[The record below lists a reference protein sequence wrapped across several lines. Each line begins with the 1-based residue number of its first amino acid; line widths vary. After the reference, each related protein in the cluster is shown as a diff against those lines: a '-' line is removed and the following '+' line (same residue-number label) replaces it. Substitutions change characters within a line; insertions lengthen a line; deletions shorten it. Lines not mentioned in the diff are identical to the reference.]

1 MSVSCSQSQGLHLS
15 PADFAHPNST
25 FVDRLHQSRWKN
37 LNQVQLEVSDWI
49 SVSIAWCLTQIPWQ
63 QALGA
68 ACSRMGLV
76 PNKAFLFCR
85 LVHEKRP
92 QASWSLQLL
101 FKHHPHNARWFAGH
115 LVCRGVQ
122 KVRLRVLFWPQDW
135 ADPQAALIC
144 HSLKMGCKT
153 SPAAPHFLRESL
165 KSCTDPVSQ
174 SDPQSCG
181 SLCFTADVHVSW
193 TRDVF

>member
-1 MSVSCSQSQGLHLS
+1 
-15 PADFAHPNST
+15 
-25 FVDRLHQSRWKN
+25 
-37 LNQVQLEVSDWI
+37 
-49 SVSIAWCLTQIPWQ
+49 
-63 QALGA
+63 
-68 ACSRMGLV
+68 MGLV

-101 FKHHPHNARWFAGH
+101 FKHHPHNACWFAGH

-144 HSLKMGCKT
+144 RSLKMGCKT
-153 SPAAPHFLRESL
+153 SPAAPHFLQESL
-165 KSCTDPVSQ
+165 KSCTDPVGQ

-181 SLCFTADVHVSW
+181 SLGFTADVSW
-193 TRDVF
+193 TRGVYSQIWIDRLTCWTNYIFSLYPLLFNLKSPNKRTKKSVVLNICSLKSASLF